1 MGTVAGGASRGV
13 GLHVVGADGRGS
25 RAGAA
30 GAEGRHLPGRC
41 RFRRAA
47 GGARLHCP
55 HRGALDDLRGAR
67 GAHRQGRQA
76 HAAARAA
83 HPIQRYP
90 RSVSRDAGQ
99 DGDGGV
105 RAWRLDDHHEC
116 PGIAERRPW
125 GCREPS
131 QPGQWGDH
139 QGNGCVQRQ
148 HPVGRAMM
156 RPILLAA
163 LGCLLGWQ
171 AQAATRIK
179 DIISV
184 QGVRANQLVGYGLV
198 IGLNG
203 TGDTLRNSPFT
214 QQSLQSMLDR
224 MGINVRNANARTRNV
239 AAVIVTADLPAF
251 AGKGARIDITVS
263 SLGDATSLAGGSL
276 ILTPLIG
283 ADNQIYAV
291 GQGPL
296 AVAGF
301 ASGGKAETL
310 TQGVPT
316 TGRIPNG
323 ALVEREAPGR
333 LTDEKALVLELRNP
347 DFNTAVNVADAIN
360 AHTVT
365 RYGVKVARE
374 NDLRT
379 ITVNRP
385 FFINSTRLLA
395 DIGELAVETDVPARV
410 VIDERT
416 GTIVIGKDVQ
426 ISTVAVAHGN
436 LTVRVTE
443 SARVSQPLPFSKG
456 ETTVAPETTII
467 ADQKGGNF
475 AIVRGTNLQTLV
487 AGLNRIGLKPN
498 GIIAILQAIKSA
510 GALQADL
517 VVQ

>member
-1 MGTVAGGASRGV
+1 MI
-13 GLHVVGADGRGS
+13 
-25 RAGAA
+25 
-30 GAEGRHLPGRC
+30 
-41 RFRRAA
+41 RRI
-47 GGARLHCP
+47 G
-55 HRGALDDLRGAR
+55 
-67 GAHRQGRQA
+67 
-76 HAAARAA
+76 
-83 HPIQRYP
+83 
-90 RSVSRDAGQ
+90 
-99 DGDGGV
+99 
-105 RAWRLDDHHEC
+105 
-116 PGIAERRPW
+116 
-125 GCREPS
+125 
-131 QPGQWGDH
+131 
-139 QGNGCVQRQ
+139 
-148 HPVGRAMM
+148 
-156 RPILLAA
+156 LAA
-163 LGCLLGWQ
+163 IACLLGCQ
-171 AQAATRIK
+171 AHAATRIK

-203 TGDTLRNSPFT
+203 TGDSLRNSPFT
-214 QQSLQSMLDR
+214 EQSLQSMLDR
-224 MGINVRNANARTRNV
+224 MGINVRNSKARTRNV

-251 AGKGARIDITVS
+251 AGRGARIDITVS
-263 SLGDATSLAGGSL
+263 SLGDATSLTGGSL
-276 ILTPLIG
+276 ILTPLMG

-323 ALVEREAPGR
+323 ALVEREGPGR
-333 LTDEKALVLELRNP
+333 LADEKTLVIELRNP

-360 AHTVT
+360 AHTVR

-379 ITVNRP
+379 ITINRP
-385 FFINSTRLLA
+385 FFINPTRFIA
-395 DIGELAVETDVPARV
+395 DIGELPVETDVPARV

-416 GTIVIGKDVQ
+416 GTIVIGRDVQ
-426 ISTVAVAHGN
+426 VSTVAVAHGN

-443 SARVSQPLPFSKG
+443 SAKVSQPLPFSKG
-456 ETTVAPETTII
+456 ETTVTPETMIS

-487 AGLNRIGLKPN
+487 AGLNRIGLKPP

>member
-1 MGTVAGGASRGV
+1 
-13 GLHVVGADGRGS
+13 
-25 RAGAA
+25 
-30 GAEGRHLPGRC
+30 
-41 RFRRAA
+41 
-47 GGARLHCP
+47 
-55 HRGALDDLRGAR
+55 
-67 GAHRQGRQA
+67 
-76 HAAARAA
+76 
-83 HPIQRYP
+83 
-90 RSVSRDAGQ
+90 
-99 DGDGGV
+99 
-105 RAWRLDDHHEC
+105 
-116 PGIAERRPW
+116 
-125 GCREPS
+125 
-131 QPGQWGDH
+131 
-139 QGNGCVQRQ
+139 
-148 HPVGRAMM
+148 MM
-156 RPILLAA
+156 RRIALAA
-163 LGCLLGWQ
+163 LACLLGWQ

-224 MGINVRNANARTRNV
+224 MGINVRNTNARTRNV

-251 AGKGARIDITVS
+251 AGKGARIDVTVS

-333 LTDEKALVLELRNP
+333 LADEKTLVLELRNP

-360 AHTVT
+360 AHTVQ

-379 ITVNRP
+379 ISINRP
-385 FFINSTRLLA
+385 FFINPTRFSPTSASWRWRRTCPRASSSTSGR
-395 DIGELAVETDVPARV
+395 AR
-410 VIDERT
+410 
-416 GTIVIGKDVQ
+416 
-426 ISTVAVAHGN
+426 S
-436 LTVRVTE
+436 
-443 SARVSQPLPFSKG
+443 
-456 ETTVAPETTII
+456 
-467 ADQKGGNF
+467 
-475 AIVRGTNLQTLV
+475 
-487 AGLNRIGLKPN
+487 
-498 GIIAILQAIKSA
+498 
-510 GALQADL
+510 
-517 VVQ
+517 